1 MEELNSDTVSI
12 AKLLLWVLQFFNYYA
27 TYSNCT
33 FLHTVLPFDTEEA
46 DSPAVTAVDEDDSYS
61 LGTGGKVNVTWNERA
76 VIGELLSG
84 YTATINISMVIA
96 DIIIVSCI
104 NLFHTAICLLGGLY

>member
-1 MEELNSDTVSI
+1 MIVEFL
-12 AKLLLWVLQFFNYYA
+12 NYYA

-46 DSPAVTAVDEDDSYS
+46 DSPAVTVVDEDDSYS

-84 YTATINISMVIA
+84 YTATLNISMVM
-96 DIIIVSCI
+96 DNIIIVSCVI
-104 NLFHTAICLLGGLY
+104 STNICLLGGGYTKFWLIQNFHDSPDAV

>member
-12 AKLLLWVLQFFNYYA
+12 AKLLLWLLQFLNYYA
-27 TYSNCT
+27 NCSNGN

-46 DSPAVTAVDEDDSYS
+46 DSPAVTVVDEDDSYS

-84 YTATINISMVIA
+84 YTATLNISMVM
-96 DIIIVSCI
+96 DNIIIVSCI
-104 NLFHTAICLLGGLY
+104 IFY

>member
-1 MEELNSDTVSI
+1 MQPIQTVP
-12 AKLLLWVLQFFNYYA
+12 
-27 TYSNCT
+27 

-46 DSPAVTAVDEDDSYS
+46 DSPAVTVVDEDDSYS

-84 YTATINISMVIA
+84 YTATLNISMVIA

-104 NLFHTAICLLGGLY
+104 NLFPTAICLLGGGIY